1 MIVER
6 PEGCPYTGRGQWIIL
21 AGQASIGK
29 ESPIM
34 KHASMRPSATR
45 AGAAPRG
52 TGTAAVGGRTGVMG
66 NEGRGTVPAALQGTH
81 P

>member
-1 MIVER
+1 
-6 PEGCPYTGRGQWIIL
+6 
-21 AGQASIGK
+21 
-29 ESPIM
+29 M